1 MPHLFGQSFE
11 YDDKKDLIDWLE
23 EIDSTQAITIIDL
36 ALSHANKEGAFDID
50 ESYCIFKCINKLKEL
65 KTNGEGIEKSMD

>member
-1 MPHLFGQSFE
+1 MPHLFGEAFE

-23 EIDSTQAITIIDL
+23 GIGISQAIIIVDI
-36 ALSHANKEGAFDID
+36 ALSHANKEGAFDMD

-65 KTNGEGIEKSMD
+65 KTHGEETQEDME

>member
-65 KTNGEGIEKSMD
+65 KTNGEGIKKSMD